1 MGWRGVL
8 ARNGVRVPTT
18 YKGSMLNPL
27 KFRIM
32 NTEIIELFEALMMF
46 FAAVGMIAIPI
57 ILACK
62 AFRMS
67 EYPEDYK

>member
-1 MGWRGVL
+1 
-8 ARNGVRVPTT
+8 
-18 YKGSMLNPL
+18 
-27 KFRIM
+27 M